1 MSKARS
7 VTAATAADI
16 APSAARAGDAAF
28 EGDHFDH
35 GVIILITFVIK
46 MITWPTTRAR
56 HHRAQSQRQS
66 PESQADR

>member
-1 MSKARS
+1 VGCVVFR
-7 VTAATAADI
+7 V
-16 APSAARAGDAAF
+16 APSLPAERRGARIALTRQ

-66 PESQADR
+66 SESQADR